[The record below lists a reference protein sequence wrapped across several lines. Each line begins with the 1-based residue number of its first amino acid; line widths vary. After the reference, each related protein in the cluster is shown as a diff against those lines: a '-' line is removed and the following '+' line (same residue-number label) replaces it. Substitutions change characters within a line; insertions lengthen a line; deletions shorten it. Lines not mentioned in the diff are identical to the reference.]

1 MSDNLREAR
10 LGAGRYVEPAQS
22 PADTTT
28 TVHRLQTHDGASV
41 SGVLRTVPGAI
52 AVAFLMHPRSDF
64 THHVLVPEF
73 LSRGYAV
80 WTQGTRTAGNDLTL
94 IHERALLD
102 MAAGQEFLRG
112 RGFDEVISVGHSGG
126 GALAAFYMRQAG
138 LPSAERLADTPGGRP
153 VPLGDAMMPMPD
165 KAVFMAPHPGQGAL
179 LLSMIDPSVT
189 DEDDP
194 ASVDPELNPYEKA
207 NGFAEPLTSSAYADN
222 FIERYRRAQLAR
234 VRRIDDEAKRRVA
247 ASAAARKRFKESGDP
262 ADRRLSL
269 SSGVITVHRTDA
281 DLRGVDLS
289 IDANDRP
296 YGSVFGSRPDITN
309 YGVIGFGRLT
319 TPEAW
324 LSTWSGISSRAG
336 FLDNAPGVTVP
347 TLFIELTGDQCLYPP
362 QAQEMVEAITGP
374 VSHVRVPG
382 RHFGAALSAGEPTGA
397 TLAGIEIGR
406 WLESV

>member
-1 MSDNLREAR
+1 
-10 LGAGRYVEPAQS
+10 
-22 PADTTT
+22 TT

-165 KAVFMAPHPGQGAL
+165 KAVFM
-179 LLSMIDPSVT
+179 
-189 DEDDP
+189 
-194 ASVDPELNPYEKA
+194 
-207 NGFAEPLTSSAYADN
+207 
-222 FIERYRRAQLAR
+222 
-234 VRRIDDEAKRRVA
+234 
-247 ASAAARKRFKESGDP
+247 
-262 ADRRLSL
+262 
-269 SSGVITVHRTDA
+269 
-281 DLRGVDLS
+281 
-289 IDANDRP
+289 
-296 YGSVFGSRPDITN
+296 
-309 YGVIGFGRLT
+309 
-319 TPEAW
+319 
-324 LSTWSGISSRAG
+324 
-336 FLDNAPGVTVP
+336 
-347 TLFIELTGDQCLYPP
+347 
-362 QAQEMVEAITGP
+362 
-374 VSHVRVPG
+374 
-382 RHFGAALSAGEPTGA
+382 
-397 TLAGIEIGR
+397 
-406 WLESV
+406 